1 MTTIDTVS
9 ARTSQAEHDFQLNK
23 AMNMRCRSPEQ
34 HKSRGT
40 ANSYTGNS
48 TSASLRA
55 TSSPSSSSVCRRGGE
70 GQGALWFPVLW
81 VILPHPAPVVPC
93 VCSMCCGLSLPH
105 PPVPPF
111 AKAKGLV
118 GGRGIPWGTSTVT
131 WMTCACLLSAGAGGG
146 GGGHTMGGGGGLRRG
161 DAAPYMVTPPPG
173 PTSKPVCIHT

>member
-1 MTTIDTVS
+1 
-9 ARTSQAEHDFQLNK
+9 
-23 AMNMRCRSPEQ
+23 MNMRCRSPEQ

-55 TSSPSSSSVCRRGGE
+55 TSSPSSSSVCRRGRE

-111 AKAKGLV
+111 AKARGLV

-146 GGGHTMGGGGGLRRG
+146 IPWRGGGACDAATRHHIYIYIYGSPPPRYLPLAGFSCSPGRNLYVVVAPGGG
-161 DAAPYMVTPPPG
+161 
-173 PTSKPVCIHT
+173 